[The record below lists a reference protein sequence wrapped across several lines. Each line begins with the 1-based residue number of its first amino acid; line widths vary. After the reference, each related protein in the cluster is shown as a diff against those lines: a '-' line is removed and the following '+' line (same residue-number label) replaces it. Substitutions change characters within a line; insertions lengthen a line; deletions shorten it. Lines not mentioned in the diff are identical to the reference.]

1 MPNAKRKLILILGMH
16 RSGTSVLTHMIHR
29 LGVPL
34 GVTLRATPD
43 NPDGYF
49 ENENLVIVQESLLHA
64 LGRTWHST
72 EPMPDA
78 WRETDIANEAL
89 EIMTKLVAYE
99 FQNTDVFA
107 FKDPRTCL
115 LLPLWAHLIES
126 LDLDARYVVM
136 TRNPHEVAASLAAR
150 DGFTQ
155 EKSLAL
161 WQLHMNAIHAHLAL
175 VWQTRADQGKTAQS
189 EATVI
194 AYDALLD
201 DPLRTLHKLSV
212 ALELSPASEEQLRSA
227 ASVVKRDMRH
237 HTIAK

>member
-34 GVTLRATPD
+34 GVTLKGAAD

-49 ENENLVIVQESLLHA
+49 ENENLVIVQESLLQTI
-64 LGRTWHST
+64 GRTWHST

-78 WRETDIANEAL
+78 WWETDLASEAL
-89 EIMTKLVAYE
+89 GIMTMLVTYE

-115 LLPLWAHLIES
+115 LLPLWARLIET

-150 DGFTQ
+150 DGFAQ

-175 VWQTRADQGKTAQS
+175 VSQTRADQGQTAWD
-189 EATVI
+189 EATI
-194 AYDALLD
+194 IDYHTLLD
-201 DPLRTLHKLSV
+201 DPLRALHKLSV
-212 ALELSPASEEQLRSA
+212 ALALPPASEEQLRSA
-227 ASVVKRDMRH
+227 ASIVKRDMRH